1 MKEGGLKNLKPYN
14 YKMKIAIVNQGN
26 GNIVSVKEYEPIES
40 RGEIAHF
47 LAELESIKLDL
58 LELWEEE
65 K

>member
-1 MKEGGLKNLKPYN
+1 
-14 YKMKIAIVNQGN
+14 MKIAIINNGN
-26 GNIVSVKEYEPIES
+26 GNITSIREYSSVES